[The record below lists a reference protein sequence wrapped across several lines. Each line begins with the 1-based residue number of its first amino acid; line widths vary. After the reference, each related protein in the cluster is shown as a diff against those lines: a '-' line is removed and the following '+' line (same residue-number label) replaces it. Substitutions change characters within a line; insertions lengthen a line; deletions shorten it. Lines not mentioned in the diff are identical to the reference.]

1 MKMSEEVGIV
11 VLAISHVLVRFRF
24 KQFCV
29 SLDVERFLGKPRLT
43 LRVVPLTPNG
53 DDVKVKSI
61 SIPIPPKLCEILSRI
76 PTLDILI

>member
-43 LRVVPLTPNG
+43 LRVVPLPL
-53 DDVKVKSI
+53 DDNVKVKSI
-61 SIPIPPKLCEILSRI
+61 SIPIPHKLCEVLSRI